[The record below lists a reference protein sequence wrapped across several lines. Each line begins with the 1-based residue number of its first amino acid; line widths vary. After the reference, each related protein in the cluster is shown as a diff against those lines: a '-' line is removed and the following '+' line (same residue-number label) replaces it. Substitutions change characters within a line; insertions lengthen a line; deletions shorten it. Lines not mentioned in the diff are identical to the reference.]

1 MLFSLFIA
9 GEDFE
14 STPGT
19 EICFRNNSRTSE
31 EFTVNIL
38 GAAANIPECDEVFSV
53 GLDLPREADPEM
65 IEIPENSA
73 TVTIIDS
80 K

>member
-14 STPGT
+14 STKT
-19 EICFRNNSRTSE
+19 NICFRNNSRTSD

-53 GLDLPREADPEM
+53 KLDLPQEANPEM

-80 K
+80 E